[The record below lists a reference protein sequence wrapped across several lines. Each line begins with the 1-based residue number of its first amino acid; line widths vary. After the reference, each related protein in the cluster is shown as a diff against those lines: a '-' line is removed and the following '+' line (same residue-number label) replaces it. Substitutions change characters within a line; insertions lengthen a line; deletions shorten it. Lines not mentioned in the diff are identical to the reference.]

1 MKKTNKLISIL
12 LVLAMLLSMA
22 PLSLTAFAAT
32 PTPYDGVP
40 VTPQKISSSN
50 YAKLGLTDANW
61 SQFNGYYAIRNAKE
75 LYGFAD
81 VVFNTYSSETINL
94 KAVLLQDVV
103 VNANGGSTYDWIP
116 LYGRS
121 NSRDFRG
128 TIDGNGHY
136 ISGLYCTQ
144 VVAPSLGGDRICGL
158 IAQLNTGTVKN
169 LVIKDST
176 FAPSQ
181 SLDRYGGM
189 GAITGYPWDC
199 TIENCRVE
207 NVTFK
212 AKDEL
217 GQIGGIAGY
226 GGGNNS
232 TIKNCVS
239 IVTISGGGS
248 NAPISNFAPFSNCYT
263 SATASHTCSAISV
276 EHKEVKATCEYPG
289 LSNYKYC
296 LVCGNVTSGT
306 KTETPATGHT
316 WKPATCQAPKTCSA
330 CGLTEGS
337 VESHKYTTYTL
348 STNAMC
354 GSNAK
359 ETAFCDYGCGRTDTR
374 EISGTALAHSYTY
387 SASGNTITAVCANG
401 VNCPDPEGTLTIS
414 APADLYAD
422 GITAKEATVENNLV
436 DTSVAVNVTYST
448 ADGSAPKTA
457 GTYTASVTVGGAT
470 ASVEFELVKRSA
482 AAENFVYTAPENL
495 VYDGTAKYAAVE
507 VSPEITGMGAIT
519 VTYYKDGEA
528 VEPINAGT
536 YTVKVST
543 ADSDKYYAINDI
555 ELASFT
561 IEKRPVTVTATDA
574 SKIYGEADPAL
585 DFTVSEETYKSSLA
599 GEIVRTHGENVGVYE
614 IGQGTLTNE
623 NNPNYD
629 ITFISGKFTIEP
641 DKSGIE
647 GLTVENVKSSDKEN
661 VEYVY
666 NQLENAVKD
675 LANEDKISEWNT
687 LQSYCAAMRQ
697 RIEIVAN
704 GLAGYKEKTAEY
716 NIDTVTSDDADT
728 LESFDYEVGQF
739 YFEYRNNLTEDE
751 TKEFDNILSEITA
764 LRNRISDV
772 ANEIT
777 RIETAING
785 YDNATVKS
793 SDKAD
798 IELLKVNIKALADGQ
813 NITAEERA
821 KLESL
826 DATADA
832 LLAKIAET
840 KSEYDRVIA
849 AANGYD
855 EATVTSADKDA
866 LAQLNDDIYAL
877 ALTDNVTAEE
887 KENLQAAHNKVLGL
901 IDKITAIS
909 DEIKRIIEAVDKY
922 VFESVKSSD
931 KADIEQ
937 LIADIK
943 ALLDT
948 HNITADERTLLL
960 GADETCTKLI
970 EKIDETVAE
979 ICRINDATNAYD
991 EATVT
996 SADKADIENLLA
1008 DIKALTDG
1016 DNITDAER
1024 EQLNGNAS
1032 ALNAL
1037 LERINATAE
1046 EIARIETAVNG
1057 YDEESVKSSDKAD
1070 LEQLIE
1076 DIKALTDATNITED
1090 ERTKLGELDAT
1101 VDSLINKIDETA
1113 NEIERIE
1120 NAVNGYDEETV
1131 KSSDEEAINQ
1141 LKEDIQALAD
1151 GDNITDAEREQLVA
1165 NEEALDTL
1173 LEKINATA
1181 DEIARIDTAVNGYD
1195 EETVK
1200 STDSEALAQLKEDIQ
1215 ALIDSDNITEDE
1227 KSALEGMAEEV
1238 ENLEAKIAETE
1249 AKLEEIAGIENSF
1262 NPETVS
1268 SDDRATIEDA
1278 IAEIEAVNSDNL
1290 TDEQKAEYEEIKAGF
1305 EALLEE
1311 IEEAVEAV
1319 EDIGYDLEL
1328 LDEER
1333 VTIFWED
1340 EIEALKAEI
1349 DELSADENMGEAEK
1363 AKLNEY
1369 KAQAEKLIE
1378 IINDPCEY
1386 FSMRLLWFVWDAL
1399 HWLSSHVVFVINWIA
1414 RLFI

>member
-12 LVLAMLLSMA
+12 LAVVMLLSMA
-22 PLSLTAFAAT
+22 PLSLTAFAAS

-50 YAKLGLTDANW
+50 YAKLGLTDSNW
-61 SQFNGYYAIRNAKE
+61 SQFDGYYAIRNAKE

-81 VVFNTYSSETINL
+81 IVNGQYNTYGFNG
-94 KAVLLQDVV
+94 VLLQDIV
-103 VNANGGSTYDWIP
+103 VNANGGTTYDWIP
-116 LYGRS
+116 LNDRTNS
-121 NSRDFRG
+121 NYYEGIF
-128 TIDGNGHY
+128 DGNGHY
-136 ISGLYCTQ
+136 ISGLYSTT
-144 VVAPSLGGDRICGL
+144 ALTRAGSTNKFCGFTFVL
-158 IAQLNTGTVKN
+158 KGTVKN
-169 LVIKDST
+169 LTIKNST
-176 FAPSQ
+176 FAPGM
-181 SLDRYGGM
+181 DIGAYGGI
-189 GAITGYPWDC
+189 GVITAYPVGC
-199 TIENCRVE
+199 TIENCRVQ
-207 NVTFK
+207 NVTVK
-212 AKDEL
+212 AISSN
-217 GQIGGIAGY
+217 GQLGGIAGY
-226 GGGNNS
+226 GGGQNS

-239 IVTISGGGS
+239 INVTFSGGGTT
-248 NAPISNFAPFSNCYT
+248 NAISNYAPYTNCYT
-263 SATASHTCSAISV
+263 SSGATHTCANISV

-359 ETAFCDYGCGRTDTR
+359 ETAFCDYGCGGTDTR

-422 GITAKEATVENNLV
+422 GTTAKEATVENNLV

-543 ADSDKYYAINDI
+543 ADSDKYYAINDV

-574 SKIYGEADPAL
+574 SKIYGEADPVL
-585 DFTVSEETYKSSLA
+585 DFTVSEERFKPSLA
-599 GEIVRTHGENVGVYE
+599 GETVRTEGENVGVYE

-647 GLTVENVKSSDKEN
+647 GLTVDNVKSTDKEN
-661 VEYVY
+661 IEYVY

-675 LANEDKISEWNT
+675 LADEDKISEWNT

-739 YFEYRNNLTEDE
+739 YFEHRNNLTEDE
-751 TKEFDNILSEITA
+751 TKEFDNILAEITA

-785 YDNATVKS
+785 YGNATVKS

-798 IELLKVNIKALADGQ
+798 IEQLKVNIKALADGQ

-821 KLESL
+821 KLENL
-826 DATADA
+826 DAIADA

-887 KENLQAAHNKVLGL
+887 KENLQAAHNKVIGL
-901 IDKITAIS
+901 IDKLTAIS
-909 DEIKRIIEAVDKY
+909 NEIKRIIEAVDKY

-931 KADIEQ
+931 YEDVIELIDDIN
-937 LIADIK
+937 

-948 HNITADERTLLL
+948 QNITADERTLLEN
-960 GADETCTKLI
+960 ADETCDKLI

-979 ICRINDATNAYD
+979 INRINDATNAYD
-991 EATVT
+991 IDTVT
-996 SADKADIENLLA
+996 SADKADIEKLLA

-1024 EQLNGNAS
+1024 EQLVANDET
-1032 ALNAL
+1032 LDAL
-1037 LERINATAE
+1037 LERIN
-1046 EIARIETAVNG
+1046 ETAAEFERINTEVDSYNV
-1057 YDEESVKSSDKAD
+1057 DSVKSPDR
-1070 LEQLIE
+1070 E
-1076 DIKALTDATNITED
+1076 
-1090 ERTKLGELDAT
+1090 
-1101 VDSLINKIDETA
+1101 
-1113 NEIERIE
+1113 
-1120 NAVNGYDEETV
+1120 AVE
-1131 KSSDEEAINQ
+1131 Q
-1141 LKEDIQALAD
+1141 LKEDI
-1151 GDNITDAEREQLVA
+1151 
-1165 NEEALDTL
+1165 EALKATDNVTEEEKAIL
-1173 LEKINATA
+1173 EEKLEEVNGLIGRITQVEEQLEKIA
-1181 DEIARIDTAVNGYD
+1181 D
-1195 EETVK
+1195 
-1200 STDSEALAQLKEDIQ
+1200 
-1215 ALIDSDNITEDE
+1215 
-1227 KSALEGMAEEV
+1227 
-1238 ENLEAKIAETE
+1238 
-1249 AKLEEIAGIENSF
+1249 IENEY

-1268 SDDRATIEDA
+1268 SDDKAAIEDK
-1278 IAEIEAVNSDNL
+1278 IAEIEAVNPDNL
-1290 TDEQKAEYEEIKAGF
+1290 TDEQKAEYAEIKAGF
-1305 EALLEE
+1305 EELLEE
-1311 IEEAVEAV
+1311 IAAAGAAVDAAGV
-1319 EDIGYDLEL
+1319 ELEMF
-1328 LDEER
+1328 DEER
-1333 VTIFWED
+1333 VTKFWED
-1340 EIEALKAEI
+1340 DIEALKAKI
-1349 DELSADENMGEAEK
+1349 DELLADENMGEAEK

-1369 KAQAEKLIE
+1369 KAQAEKLIK

-1386 FSMRLLWFVWDAL
+1386 FSLRFFYLIWDCLNWKYNGILW
-1399 HWLSSHVVFVINWIA
+1399 
-1414 RLFI
+1414 LFSKIFSC

>member
-1 MKKTNKLISIL
+1 MKKTTKLISIL

-50 YAKLGLTDANW
+50 YAKLGLTDSNW
-61 SQFNGYYAIRNAKE
+61 SQFDGYYAIRNAKE

-81 VVFNTYSSETINL
+81 IVNGQYNTYGFNG
-94 KAVLLQDVV
+94 VLLQDIV
-103 VNANGGSTYDWIP
+103 VNANGGTTYDWIP
-116 LYGRS
+116 LNDRTNS
-121 NSRDFRG
+121 NSYEGIF
-128 TIDGNGHY
+128 DGNGHY
-136 ISGLYCTQ
+136 ISGLYSTT
-144 VVAPSLGGDRICGL
+144 ALTSAGRTDKFCGFTFKL
-158 IAQLNTGTVKN
+158 KGTVKN
-169 LVIKDST
+169 LTIKNST
-176 FAPSQ
+176 FAPGM
-181 SLDRYGGM
+181 DIGAYGGI
-189 GAITGYPWDC
+189 GVITAYPVGC

-207 NVTFK
+207 NVTVK
-212 AKDEL
+212 AISSN
-217 GQIGGIAGY
+217 GQLGGIAGY
-226 GGGNNS
+226 GGGQNS

-239 IVTISGGGS
+239 INVTFSGGGTT
-248 NAPISNFAPFSNCYT
+248 NAISNYAPYTNCYT
-263 SATASHTCSAISV
+263 SSGATHTCANISV

-359 ETAFCDYGCGRTDTR
+359 ETAFCDYGCGGTDTR

-422 GITAKEATVENNLV
+422 GTTAKEATVENNLV

-482 AAENFVYTAPENL
+482 AAENFVYIAPENL

-543 ADSDKYYAINDI
+543 ADSDKYYAINDV

-561 IEKRPVTVTATDA
+561 ITAKDI
-574 SKIYGEADPAL
+574 SDGFIILGEALTYNGKEQTQTVEKVIPTGTAPEAT
-585 DFTVSEETYKSSLA
+585 FTVSGNKAT
-599 GEIVRTHGENVGVYE
+599 NVGVY
-614 IGQGTLTNE
+614 L
-623 NNPNYD
+623 
-629 ITFISGKFTIEP
+629 
-641 DKSGIE
+641 
-647 GLTVENVKSSDKEN
+647 LTVTGTGNFTGEAKIAFEIAVDVSGLDYSEADGYYWSDVKSTDKDRI
-661 VEYVY
+661 EYVY
-666 NQLENAVKD
+666 NQIRNASTEYAD
-675 LANEDKISEWNT
+675 EDKKAEWNT
-687 LQSYCAAMRQ
+687 LLNNCNEMLLMIKSVTDHL
-697 RIEIVAN
+697 ESFKEEV
-704 GLAGYKEKTAEY
+704 AGYD
-716 NIDTVTSDDADT
+716 IDTVTSDDYDYLEGLYESEGQWLYDHGENYTDEEIKEFSDT
-728 LESFDYEVGQF
+728 LDDLQK
-739 YFEYRNNLTEDE
+739 L
-751 TKEFDNILSEITA
+751 KI
-764 LRNRISDV
+764 RISDV

-785 YDNATVKS
+785 YGNATVKS

-798 IELLKVNIKALADGQ
+798 IEQLKVNIKALADGQ

-821 KLESL
+821 KLENL

-840 KSEYDRVIA
+840 AAEYDRVIA

-866 LAQLNDDIYAL
+866 LVQLNDDIYAL

-887 KENLQAAHNKVLGL
+887 KENLQAAHNKVIGL
-901 IDKITAIS
+901 IDKLTAIS

-948 HNITADERTLLL
+948 QNITSDERTLLEI
-960 GADETCTKLI
+960 ADETCTKLI
-970 EKIDETVAE
+970 EKVDETVAE
-979 ICRINDATNAYD
+979 INRINDATNAYD
-991 EATVT
+991 IDTVT
-996 SADKADIENLLA
+996 SADKADIEKLIA

-1016 DNITDAER
+1016 DNITD
-1024 EQLNGNAS
+1024 
-1032 ALNAL
+1032 
-1037 LERINATAE
+1037 
-1046 EIARIETAVNG
+1046 
-1057 YDEESVKSSDKAD
+1057 D
-1070 LEQLIE
+1070 
-1076 DIKALTDATNITED
+1076 
-1090 ERTKLGELDAT
+1090 
-1101 VDSLINKIDETA
+1101 
-1113 NEIERIE
+1113 
-1120 NAVNGYDEETV
+1120 
-1131 KSSDEEAINQ
+1131 
-1141 LKEDIQALAD
+1141 
-1151 GDNITDAEREQLVA
+1151 EREQLVA
-1165 NEEALDTL
+1165 NDETLDAL
-1173 LEKINATA
+1173 LERIN
-1181 DEIARIDTAVNGYD
+1181 
-1195 EETVK
+1195 ETVAEFERINTEVDSYNVDSVK
-1200 STDSEALAQLKEDIQ
+1200 SPDREAVEQLKEDIE
-1215 ALIDSDNITEDE
+1215 ALKATDNVTEEEKAVLEEKLEKVNGLIGRITQIEE
-1227 KSALEGMAEEV
+1227 QLE
-1238 ENLEAKIAETE
+1238 KIAD
-1249 AKLEEIAGIENSF
+1249 IENEY

-1268 SDDRATIEDA
+1268 SDDKAAIEEA
-1278 IAEIEAVNSDNL
+1278 IAEIEAVNPDNL
-1290 TDEQKAEYEEIKAGF
+1290 TDEQKAEYAEIKAGF
-1305 EALLEE
+1305 EELLEE
-1311 IEEAVEAV
+1311 IAAAEKDVA
-1319 EDIGYDLEL
+1319 DIGVELEIFN
-1328 LDEER
+1328 EER

-1340 EIEALKAEI
+1340 DIEVLKAKV
-1349 DELSADENMGEAEK
+1349 DELLADENMGEAEK

-1378 IINDPCEY
+1378 IINTPKEY
-1386 FSMRLLWFVWDAL
+1386 FSLRFFYLIWDCLTWKYNGILW
-1399 HWLSSHVVFVINWIA
+1399 
-1414 RLFI
+1414 LFKQIFAF

>member
-1 MKKTNKLISIL
+1 MKKTTKLISIL

-50 YAKLGLTDANW
+50 YAKLGLTDSNW
-61 SQFNGYYAIRNAKE
+61 SQFDGYYAIRNAKE

-81 VVFNTYSSETINL
+81 IVNGQYNTYGFNG
-94 KAVLLQDVV
+94 VLLQDIV
-103 VNANGGSTYDWIP
+103 VNANGGTTYDWIP
-116 LYGRS
+116 LNDRTNS
-121 NSRDFRG
+121 NYYEGIF
-128 TIDGNGHY
+128 DGNGHY
-136 ISGLYCTQ
+136 ISGLYSTT
-144 VVAPSLGGDRICGL
+144 ALTRAGHTDKYCGFTFVL
-158 IAQLNTGTVKN
+158 KGTVKN
-169 LVIKDST
+169 LTIKNST
-176 FAPSQ
+176 FAPGM
-181 SLDRYGGM
+181 DIGAYGGI
-189 GAITGYPWDC
+189 GVITAYPVGC

-207 NVTFK
+207 NVTVK
-212 AKDEL
+212 AISSN
-217 GQIGGIAGY
+217 GQLGGIAGY
-226 GGGNNS
+226 GGGQNS

-239 IVTISGGGS
+239 INVTFSGGGTT
-248 NAPISNFAPFSNCYT
+248 NAISNYAPYTNCYT
-263 SATASHTCSAISV
+263 SSGATHTCANISV

-359 ETAFCDYGCGRTDTR
+359 ETAFCDYGCGGTDTR

-422 GITAKEATVENNLV
+422 GTTAKEATVENNLV

-528 VEPINAGT
+528 VEPVNAGT

-543 ADSDKYYAINDI
+543 ADSDKYYAINDV

-574 SKIYGEADPAL
+574 SKIYGEADPVL
-585 DFTVSEETYKSSLA
+585 DFTVSEERFKPSLA
-599 GEIVRTHGENVGVYE
+599 GETVRTEGENVGVYE

-647 GLTVENVKSSDKEN
+647 GLTVDNVKSTDKEN
-661 VEYVY
+661 IEYVY

-675 LANEDKISEWNT
+675 LADEEKKTEWNN
-687 LQSYCAAMRQ
+687 LQGYCAAMLQ

-739 YFEYRNNLTEDE
+739 YFEHRNNLTEDE
-751 TKEFDNILSEITA
+751 TKEFDNILAEITA

-785 YDNATVKS
+785 YGNATVKS

-798 IELLKVNIKALADGQ
+798 IEQLKVNIKALADGQ

-821 KLESL
+821 KLENL

-866 LAQLNDDIYAL
+866 LVQLNDDIYAL

-887 KENLQAAHNKVLGL
+887 KENLQAAHDKVIGL
-901 IDKITAIS
+901 IDKLTAIS
-909 DEIKRIIEAVDKY
+909 NEIKRIIEAVDKY

-931 KADIEQ
+931 YEDVIELIDDINT
-937 LIADIK
+937 
-943 ALLDT
+943 LLDT
-948 HNITADERTLLL
+948 QNITADERTLLEDL
-960 GADETCTKLI
+960 NTKANLLTSKIRSTVDEI
-970 EKIDETVAE
+970 A
-979 ICRINDATNAYD
+979 RITRSVNAYNID
-991 EATVT
+991 TVK
-996 SADKADIENLLA
+996 SSDKPDIENLIA
-1008 DIKALTDG
+1008 RIKKLTDG
-1016 DNITDAER
+1016 DNITDDER
-1024 EQLNGNAS
+1024 AKLNELDS
-1032 ALNAL
+1032 ILDAL
-1037 LERINATAE
+1037 LEKINATTD
-1046 EIARIETAVNG
+1046 EIERIDDAVNG
-1057 YDEESVKSSDKAD
+1057 YDETTVKSTDKAD
-1070 LEQLIE
+1070 LEKLIE
-1076 DIKALTDATNITED
+1076 DIKALTDETNITDD
-1090 ERTKLGELDAT
+1090 ERTALETLDAT
-1101 VDSLINKIDETA
+1101 ADALIKKIDDTA
-1113 NEIERIE
+1113 AEIERIDD
-1120 NAVNGYDEETV
+1120 AVNGYDEETV
-1131 KSSDEEAINQ
+1131 KSSDVQDLGKLID
-1141 LKEDIQALAD
+1141 DIKALTD
-1151 GDNITDAEREQLVA
+1151 GDNITEEEKTALEENDKAIDNLIEKLAEVA
-1165 NEEALDTL
+1165 EE
-1173 LEKINATA
+1173 IRRV
-1181 DEIARIDTAVNGYD
+1181 DEAVKSYD
-1195 EETVK
+1195 ENTVK
-1200 STDSEALAQLKEDIQ
+1200 STDSEDLAQLKEDVQ
-1215 ALIDSDNITEDE
+1215 ALIDSDNTTENE
-1227 KSALEGMAEEV
+1227 KTALGEMIKDIEALEDKVEEI
-1238 ENLEAKIAETE
+1238 ENQ
-1249 AKLEEIAGIENSF
+1249 LEEIGNTENSY
-1262 NPETVS
+1262 NPETVT
-1268 SDDRATIEDA
+1268 SDDKAAIEDK
-1278 IAEIEAVNSDNL
+1278 IAEIEAVNPDNL

-1311 IEEAVEAV
+1311 IAAAEKDVA
-1319 EDIGYDLEL
+1319 DIGIELEKF
-1328 LDEER
+1328 DEER
-1333 VTIFWED
+1333 VTKFRED
-1340 EIEALKAEI
+1340 DIEALKAKI
-1349 DELSADENMGEAEK
+1349 DELLADENMGEAEK
-1363 AKLNEY
+1363 AKLDEY

-1378 IINDPCEY
+1378 IINTPKEY
-1386 FSMRLLWFVWDAL
+1386 FSLRFFYLIWDCLTWKYNGILW
-1399 HWLSSHVVFVINWIA
+1399 
-1414 RLFI
+1414 LFKQIFAC

>member
-1 MKKTNKLISIL
+1 MKKTTKLISIL

-50 YAKLGLTDANW
+50 YAKLGLTDSNW
-61 SQFNGYYAIRNAKE
+61 SQFDGYYAIRNAKE

-81 VVFNTYSSETINL
+81 IVNGQYNTYGFNG
-94 KAVLLQDVV
+94 VLLQDIV
-103 VNANGGSTYDWIP
+103 VNANGGTTYDWIP
-116 LYGRS
+116 LNDRTNS
-121 NSRDFRG
+121 NSYEGIF
-128 TIDGNGHY
+128 DGNGHY
-136 ISGLYCTQ
+136 ISGLYSTT
-144 VVAPSLGGDRICGL
+144 ALTSAGRTDKFCGFTFKL
-158 IAQLNTGTVKN
+158 KGTVKN
-169 LVIKDST
+169 LTIKNST
-176 FAPSQ
+176 FAPGM
-181 SLDRYGGM
+181 DIGAYGGI
-189 GAITGYPWDC
+189 GVITAYPVGC

-207 NVTFK
+207 NVTVK
-212 AKDEL
+212 AISSN
-217 GQIGGIAGY
+217 GQLGGIAGY
-226 GGGNNS
+226 GGGQNS

-239 IVTISGGGS
+239 INVTFSGGGTT
-248 NAPISNFAPFSNCYT
+248 NAISNYAPYTNCYT
-263 SATASHTCSAISV
+263 SSGATHTCANISV

-359 ETAFCDYGCGRTDTR
+359 ETAFCDYGCGGTDTR

-422 GITAKEATVENNLV
+422 GTTAKEATVENNLV

-482 AAENFVYTAPENL
+482 AAENFVYIAPENL

-543 ADSDKYYAINDI
+543 ADSDKYYAINDV

-561 IEKRPVTVTATDA
+561 ITAKDI
-574 SKIYGEADPAL
+574 SDGFIILGEALTYNGKEQTQTVEKVIPTGTAPEAT
-585 DFTVSEETYKSSLA
+585 FTVSGNKAT
-599 GEIVRTHGENVGVYE
+599 NVGVY
-614 IGQGTLTNE
+614 L
-623 NNPNYD
+623 
-629 ITFISGKFTIEP
+629 
-641 DKSGIE
+641 
-647 GLTVENVKSSDKEN
+647 LTVTGTGNFTGEAKIAFEIAVDVSGLDYSEADGYYWSDVKSTDKDRI
-661 VEYVY
+661 EYVY
-666 NQLENAVKD
+666 NQIRNASTEYAD
-675 LANEDKISEWNT
+675 EDKKAEWNT
-687 LQSYCAAMRQ
+687 LLNNCNEMLLMIKSVTDHL
-697 RIEIVAN
+697 ESFKEEV
-704 GLAGYKEKTAEY
+704 AGYD
-716 NIDTVTSDDADT
+716 IDTVTSDDYDYLEGLYESEGQWLYDHGENYTDEEIKEFSDT
-728 LESFDYEVGQF
+728 LDDLQK
-739 YFEYRNNLTEDE
+739 L
-751 TKEFDNILSEITA
+751 KI
-764 LRNRISDV
+764 RISDV

-785 YDNATVKS
+785 YGNATVKS

-798 IELLKVNIKALADGQ
+798 IEQLKVNIKALADGQ

-821 KLESL
+821 KLENL

-840 KSEYDRVIA
+840 AAEYDRVIA

-866 LAQLNDDIYAL
+866 LVQLNDDIYAL

-887 KENLQAAHNKVLGL
+887 KENLQAAHNKVIGL
-901 IDKITAIS
+901 IDKLTAIS

-948 HNITADERTLLL
+948 QNITADERTLLEI
-960 GADETCTKLI
+960 ADETCTKLI
-970 EKIDETVAE
+970 EKVDETVAE
-979 ICRINDATNAYD
+979 INRINDATNAYD
-991 EATVT
+991 IDTVT
-996 SADKADIENLLA
+996 SADKADIEKLIA

-1016 DNITDAER
+1016 DNITD
-1024 EQLNGNAS
+1024 
-1032 ALNAL
+1032 
-1037 LERINATAE
+1037 
-1046 EIARIETAVNG
+1046 
-1057 YDEESVKSSDKAD
+1057 D
-1070 LEQLIE
+1070 
-1076 DIKALTDATNITED
+1076 
-1090 ERTKLGELDAT
+1090 
-1101 VDSLINKIDETA
+1101 
-1113 NEIERIE
+1113 
-1120 NAVNGYDEETV
+1120 
-1131 KSSDEEAINQ
+1131 
-1141 LKEDIQALAD
+1141 
-1151 GDNITDAEREQLVA
+1151 EREQLVA
-1165 NEEALDTL
+1165 NDETLGAL
-1173 LEKINATA
+1173 LERINETA
-1181 DEIARIDTAVNGYD
+1181 AEFERINTEVDSYNVD
-1195 EETVK
+1195 SVK
-1200 STDSEALAQLKEDIQ
+1200 SPDREAVEQLKEDIE
-1215 ALIDSDNITEDE
+1215 ALKATDNVTEEEKAVLEEKLEKVNGLIGRITQIEE
-1227 KSALEGMAEEV
+1227 QLE
-1238 ENLEAKIAETE
+1238 KIAD
-1249 AKLEEIAGIENSF
+1249 IENEY

-1268 SDDRATIEDA
+1268 SDDKAAIEEA
-1278 IAEIEAVNSDNL
+1278 IAEIEAVNPDNL
-1290 TDEQKAEYEEIKAGF
+1290 TDEQKAEYAEIKAGF
-1305 EALLEE
+1305 EELLEE
-1311 IEEAVEAV
+1311 IAAAEKDVA
-1319 EDIGYDLEL
+1319 DIGVELEIFN
-1328 LDEER
+1328 EER

-1340 EIEALKAEI
+1340 DIEVLKAKV
-1349 DELSADENMGEAEK
+1349 DELLADENMGEAEK

-1378 IINDPCEY
+1378 IINTPKEY
-1386 FSMRLLWFVWDAL
+1386 FSLRFFYLIWDCLTWKYNGILW
-1399 HWLSSHVVFVINWIA
+1399 
-1414 RLFI
+1414 LFKQIFAF